1 MKNLS
6 NLSFQ
11 LCTFETTN
19 NLDKLNLKELHLDCC
34 KMNDY
39 SFVFSMQ
46 NLERLTLSGQE
57 NLDIL
62 KTNTLTNLQYLNIS
76 NNNIKV
82 ICIDN
87 NYINTLSKYINTNI
101 IKIEHKK
108 NIRLY
113 TTKRDC
119 CYAASF
125 SCFELI

>member
-1 MKNLS
+1 MPENES
-6 NLSFQ
+6 NIIKYIK
-11 LCTFETTN
+11 N
-19 NLDKLNLKELHLDCC
+19 NLIIKNRT
-34 KMNDY
+34 Y
-39 SFVFSMQ
+39 
-46 NLERLTLSGQE
+46 R
-57 NLDIL
+57 
-62 KTNTLTNLQYLNIS
+62 LQYLNIS

-87 NYINTLSKYINTNI
+87 KYINTLSKYINTNI

-113 TTKRDC
+113 TRKRDC

>member
-1 MKNLS
+1 MSTTIHKEKLILPENES
-6 NLSFQ
+6 NIIKYIK
-11 LCTFETTN
+11 N
-19 NLDKLNLKELHLDCC
+19 NLIIKNRT
-34 KMNDY
+34 Y
-39 SFVFSMQ
+39 
-46 NLERLTLSGQE
+46 R
-57 NLDIL
+57 
-62 KTNTLTNLQYLNIS
+62 LQYLNIS

-119 CYAASF
+119 CYAASS